1 MRTVLDGMETAGETM
16 DEQAL
21 TKEPLQFAGNWF
33 IDAGILGFVNLMEE
47 VYGWDLEELQRR
59 IQEEAETVYYGY
71 FPFAYFY
78 KLSEEDGISKE
89 RVKRRLIEFTEK
101 NKNKGKDIIDDIWWQ
116 YIPELFRGKWVKKK
130 IEVMHEKI
138 CYGKNGKP
146 KPHYTDENY
155 RKLIKKRE
163 QLINALVKNEKFENT
178 IKMILGKNKKIIKDD
193 GLHNLSAEDL
203 KLLEEKLKDSSKD
216 TEFNDAVSEIIK
228 THRDLERYLNE
239 VWNSVKQKN
248 ISKENSVFCRIPVDS
263 SFFKNYLFFNNSR
276 GIFEQ
281 LEDLRNLLDGNV
293 SYSDYLNKIDKT
305 INKFLPSDNE
315 FPNIF
320 YTKFRT
326 EALVKEIPHLFIY
339 FLNFLNAFISVADVG
354 NIFFYSNDLNLA
366 YQVNKRIKIYLNES
380 KERQNLTLLRVTW
393 QAVIDTIIETE
404 SIWSLE
410 NMYLIRYERLSQQD
424 LIGVEYIGIPKL
436 QASIV
441 LDDKMRNALNKSIAT
456 KVREG
461 RIDKSV
467 WLLEEF
473 IKNRPLLPHIIN
485 NIHLCLADDKNKKY
499 FAGKGTLIYASV
511 IDAKIEE
518 FGQDKELFGDNFFTR
533 YEEMKAKTKEDVKR
547 IFITSNN
554 LYDLFESQ
562 DERNNFAQILL
573 EKIKRGDKYSF
584 VNTLLKSLLSKKTEN
599 KNIENL
605 VNFAFNK
612 ILSNDLTWR
621 NYALSFVISLVGGGD
636 VSE

>member
-16 DEQAL
+16 DEQAV
-21 TKEPLQFAGNWF
+21 TKEPLQFTGNWF

-78 KLSEEDGISKE
+78 KLSKEDGISKE
-89 RVKRRLIEFTEK
+89 RVKKRLIEFTER
-101 NKNKGKDIIDDIWWQ
+101 NKSKGKDIIDDIWWQ
-116 YIPELFRGKWVKKK
+116 YIPELFKGKWVKKK

-138 CYGKNGKP
+138 CYGRNGKP

-163 QLINALVKNEKFENT
+163 QLINALVKNEKFEST
-178 IKMILGKNKKIIKDD
+178 IKMILGKNKKIIKDN

-203 KLLEEKLKDSSKD
+203 KLLEEKLNDSSKD
-216 TEFNDAVSEIIK
+216 MEFNDAVSEIIK

-248 ISKENSVFCRIPVDS
+248 ISKENSVFCRIPVDN

-305 INKFLPSDNE
+305 ISKFLPSDNE

-326 EALVKEIPHLFIY
+326 EAFVKEIPHLFVY
-339 FLNFLNAFISVADVG
+339 FLNFLNAFITVANVS
-354 NIFFYSNDLNLA
+354 IFFYSNDLNLA

-380 KERQNLTLLRVTW
+380 RERRNLTLLRVTW

-499 FAGKGTLIYASV
+499 FAGKRTLIYASV
-511 IDAKIEE
+511 IDAKIKE
-518 FGQDKELFGDNFFTR
+518 FGQVKGLFGDNFFTR
-533 YEEMKAKTKEDVKR
+533 YEEMKAKTKGDVKR

-584 VNTLLKSLLSKKTEN
+584 VNTFLKSLLSKKTEN

>member
-1 MRTVLDGMETAGETM
+1 VRTVLDGMETAGETM